1 MQNKNINQSEEDKL
15 LIAKILDKINYCK
28 TKNKIAYTD
37 FLNLH
42 EKNIAKKV
50 LIENNYTNYTF
61 FGGYEDAEREL
72 LIVFPSKIDQNMLEK
87 NYKNIIEIVQI
98 DLPEELY
105 GNYEHKDYLSAVMK
119 LGIVRSKI
127 GDILVTKQGAQIIAI
142 KELSEYFVTNLSE
155 LTRFSKSTISARPL
169 EDILQKEINFKE
181 INAILSSLRLDK
193 FVAELGKCSRNKA
206 NDLILEGRVFINAE
220 NEFKPSKPIKEKDI
234 ITIRGKGKFIFDSI
248 ERTTKNGKFI
258 VKIQKYI

>member
-15 LIAKILDKINYCK
+15 LIAKVLDKINYCK

-37 FLNLH
+37 FFNLH
-42 EKNIAKKV
+42 EKNIAKKI

-61 FGGYEDAEREL
+61 FGGYEEAEREL
-72 LIVFPSKIDQNMLEK
+72 LIVFPSKIDKNMLEK

-119 LGIVRSKI
+119 LGVVRSKI
-127 GDILVTKQGAQIIAI
+127 GDILVTKQGAQIIAV

-155 LTRFSKSTISARPL
+155 LTRFSKSTISVRPL
-169 EDILQKEINFKE
+169 EDIIKKEINFKE
-181 INAILSSLRLDK
+181 INVILSSLRLDK

-248 ERTTKNGKFI
+248 ERTTKNCKFI

>member
-1 MQNKNINQSEEDKL
+1 MQNKNINQNEEDKL

-50 LIENNYTNYTF
+50 LAENECTNYTF

-72 LIVFPSKIDQNMLEK
+72 LIVFPSKIDQTMLEK
-87 NYKNIIEIVQI
+87 NYKNIIEIIQI
-98 DLPEELY
+98 DLPQELY
-105 GNYEHKDYLSAVMK
+105 SSYEHKDYLSAVMK
-119 LGIVRSKI
+119 LGVVRNKI
-127 GDILVTKQGAQIIAI
+127 GDILVTKQGSQIICV
-142 KELSEYFVTNLSE
+142 KELSEYFVNNLSE
-155 LTRFSKSTISARPL
+155 LTRFSKSTISAHPL
-169 EDILQKEINFKE
+169 EDIIKKEINFKE
-181 INAILSSLRLDK
+181 INVILSSLRLDK

-206 NDLILEGRVFINAE
+206 TDLILEGRVFINSE
-220 NEFKPSKPIKEKDI
+220 NEFKPSKPIKEKDV
-234 ITIRGKGKFIFDSI
+234 ITIRGKGKFIFDAI

-258 VKIQKYI
+258 VKVQKYI